1 MEEKRSILADIV
13 YVREI
18 SYGEDISTSS
28 RMMEIEGGGLNTQG
42 AQTVTICWGITVIIS
57 LTDLLGGVFPS
68 AP

>member
-13 YVREI
+13 YVGEI
-18 SYGEDISTSS
+18 SYGEDVSASS
-28 RMMEIEGGGLNTQG
+28 RMVEIEGGGLNMQG
-42 AQTVTICWGITVIIS
+42 TQTVTICCGITIIMV